1 MPEEAQM
8 KRRDFITTAIVT
20 AAIAALPKAANAATN
35 TTQEGTTMTTP
46 AKRPASGY
54 APVNGVELYYEIH
67 GSGKPLVLLHGGFG
81 SIEMFGP
88 VLTALAEKRQ
98 VIGVDLQGHGR
109 TLPFDRPMTFPNLAT
124 DVAELI
130 KWLGYDK
137 ADVMG
142 YSMGAATAIR
152 TAIDHPEIV
161 DKLVATS
168 TAYAFSGWHDYNQQG
183 MKGMAMAPEQAIEP
197 MKQTPMYQAYVQLM
211 PDAETN
217 WRKSVTQMAN
227 FVGQDFDWSAE
238 VAKMTTPTL
247 LAFGDWDAVRT
258 SHAASF
264 FELLG
269 GGKQDA
275 NWDGSGMNKNRL
287 AIIPGITHYTMF
299 MDPRLATTALGF
311 LDA

>member
-1 MPEEAQM
+1 M
-8 KRRDFITTAIVT
+8 KRRDVLTTVLAT
-20 AAIAALPKAANAATN
+20 AATAALPKAANAATN
-35 TTQEGTTMTTP
+35 TAQEGTPMTTP
-46 AKRPASGY
+46 ANRPASGY
-54 APVNGVELYYEIH
+54 APINGVEVYYEIC

-109 TLPFDRPMTFPNLAT
+109 TLPFDRPMNFTNLAT

-130 KWLGYDK
+130 KWLGYEK

-152 TAIDHPEIV
+152 TAIDHPEVV
-161 DKLVATS
+161 DKLVSSS
-168 TAYAFSGWHDYNQQG
+168 TAYAFAGWHDYNQQG

-197 MKQTPMYQAYVQLM
+197 MKQTPMYQAYAQLM
-211 PDAETN
+211 PDAEKN
-217 WRKSVTQMAN
+217 WPKTITQTAAM
-227 FVGQDFDWSAE
+227 VGQDYDWSSE
-238 VAKMTTPTL
+238 IGKIVAPTL
-247 LAFGDWDAVRT
+247 LVYGDWDAVRT

-275 NWDGSGMNKNRL
+275 NWDGSGMNSNRL